1 MHVIKNHLTIGLVY
15 KDVWRLIPASVGTL
29 VSLGYQLVNL
39 YGFLPAIFIIVFMV
53 GIIAALLSLSLYL
66 LSFFH
71 LNFQLCALI
80 TAVIMATFLLIW
92 LLVNLYINRRIKL
105 RISKLSYSSRAALN
119 ILSLLLCNKI
129 IPIKSAPR
137 TQFWELHFKPH
148 LAGKIQNLDA
158 EELNAA
164 IQTDYGLLAAELAP
178 DSILFGCTPGC
189 LEKHMQL
196 AGIQNTQF
204 QIEKTIIPPEHA
216 RVFGLKRS
224 FFFHVLSFHSLLDEE
239 R

>member
-1 MHVIKNHLTIGLVY
+1 VRVIKNHLTIGLIY

-39 YGFLPAIFIIVFMV
+39 YGFLPAIIITVFMA
-53 GIIAALLSLSLYL
+53 GIIAALLSLNLYL

-71 LNFQLCALI
+71 LNFQLCVLI
-80 TAVIMATFLLIW
+80 AAVIMVMFLLVW
-92 LLVNLYINRRIKL
+92 LLVNLYMNRRIKL

-137 TQFWELHFKPH
+137 TQFWELHFKPTI
-148 LAGKIQNLDA
+148 AGQVQSLEA

-164 IQTDYGLLAAELAP
+164 IQADYKQLAAKLAP
-178 DSILFGCTPGC
+178 DTVLFGCTPGC
-189 LEKHMQL
+189 LEKRMQM
-196 AGIQNTQF
+196 AGIKSTQF

-216 RVFGLKRS
+216 HVFGLKRS
-224 FFFHVLSFHSLLDEE
+224 FFLHVLSFQPLLDEE

>member
-1 MHVIKNHLTIGLVY
+1 MRVIKNHLTIGLVY

-39 YGFLPAIFIIVFMV
+39 YGFLPAIIIIVFMV

-71 LNFQLCALI
+71 LNFQLCTLI

-137 TQFWELHFKPH
+137 TQCWELHFKPH

-158 EELNAA
+158 EALNAA
-164 IQTDYGLLAAELAP
+164 IQADYGLLAAELAP